1 MAVVTSTAL
10 AIASLATTVI
20 GAGVQIYGQ
29 QQQKKTAR
37 RVAAFNAKVKENE
50 AMRIDSEARENI
62 RRKRK
67 QNRRVLAKQ
76 RAKIGASGLLMAGSP
91 LEALG
96 DNASTLELEVFDM
109 ARAAESKR
117 QSLLSQADQTIQA
130 GNAQA
135 KALGIAQVG
144 TLLNAGSSVLGS
156 TANFK
161 QSGALPS

>member
-20 GAGVQIYGQ
+20 SAGVQIYGQ

-37 RVAAFNAKVKENE
+37 RVAAFNAKVQENE
-50 AMRIDSEARENI
+50 AIRIDSEARENI
-62 RRKRK
+62 RRKRTRNK
-67 QNRRVLAKQ
+67 RILAKQ
-76 RAKIGASGLLMAGSP
+76 RADIGASGLLAAGSP
-91 LEALG
+91 LEVLG
-96 DNASTLELEVFDM
+96 DNAAALELESFDL

-130 GNAQA
+130 GEAQA

-144 TLLNAGSSVLGS
+144 TLLNAGTSVLGS
-156 TANFK
+156 AANFR